1 MASVIEKSLKEY
13 EAYLNGEPNE
23 VEVVEVTIPVVT
35 EFNAQSIK
43 ELRKKINVTQAGLA
57 NLLGVSPRTVESWE
71 ANRTEPTR
79 PVQKLLTLL
88 TRNND
93 LAKELRLVWR
103 LSLMKTWND
112 IADSQTVLTEEELS
126 NKDLRSLNLRAKL
139 VWANH
144 NSLKSNRQH
153 FMKKE
158 TFTHS

>member
-1 MASVIEKSLKEY
+1 MASVIEKSLQEY

-23 VEVVEVTIPVVT
+23 VEVVEVSIPVVT
-35 EFNAQSIK
+35 EFNAQNIK

-93 LAKELRLVWR
+93 LAKELRLV
-103 LSLMKTWND
+103 
-112 IADSQTVLTEEELS
+112 
-126 NKDLRSLNLRAKL
+126 
-139 VWANH
+139 
-144 NSLKSNRQH
+144 
-153 FMKKE
+153 
-158 TFTHS
+158 